1 MRNLRIPDRA
11 YEAGEHALQR
21 WPIADSDMIDA
32 ASEVIDASADL
43 IVVAEL
49 YTLADDIAGRVS
61 ADDNVTEFH
70 VNQVCAA
77 KIRARA
83 DELNPRPTVAD
94 VARNPSYWIAGLGH
108 ARAWKAKCD
117 HGYRLTDSCPG
128 CDAS

>member
-11 YEAGEHALQR
+11 YEAGEHALR
-21 WPIADSDMIDA
+21 GWPIADSDMIDA
-32 ASEVIDASADL
+32 AGEVIDASADL

-61 ADDNVTEFH
+61 ADDNLTGFH
-70 VNQVCAA
+70 VNQVCAEE
-77 KIRARA
+77 IRTRA
-83 DELNPRPTVAD
+83 DELNPHPTVAD
-94 VARNPSYWIAGLGH
+94 VARNPRYWIAGPGRDRS
-108 ARAWKAKCD
+108 RAAKCD